1 MILNKHKNLVSMPKL
16 KMSGYN
22 THDFHTIL
30 SLFLAI
36 TIRAINHP
44 YVKMVITCMC
54 HFFNGISEKVIDV
67 IELDETRKR
76 CE

>member
-1 MILNKHKNLVSMPKL
+1 MPKL

-44 YVKMVITCMC
+44 YVLVVNHTHVPSLQWYIREG
-54 HFFNGISEKVIDV
+54 N
-67 IELDETRKR
+67 R
-76 CE
+76 CY